1 MGSDSSVSL
10 CLGWQMR
17 PEAWI
22 NVIAFKLIQLLFAF
36 NFSDKKG
43 KQKNFGIKQTILREA
58 WPIMSV
64 KQWLSFYIEGDA
76 QM

>member
-1 MGSDSSVSL
+1 METMGSDSSASL

-43 KQKNFGIKQTILREA
+43 KQNKL
-58 WPIMSV
+58 W
-64 KQWLSFYIEGDA
+64 D
-76 QM
+76 